1 MKPYRRAHDIDDP
14 ELRDY
19 FVWDPTPTRSVGP
32 RTIVCLLA
40 ALVFALG
47 FAAYVFAQDGGEYP
61 TGQPASSIGRIYPLM
76 KGTAGTDEDGYH
88 RIALKDVATTRWT
101 HVCVLSRLT
110 YHRKQ
115 ADHDVHL
122 KLEDGGAFIIGEIV
136 EQIPLPVPR
145 TGTRIEVCGITRY
158 DRLHNWAEIH
168 PVLRIRVLT
177 KGTP

>member
-61 TGQPASSIGRIYPLM
+61 TGQPASSIGRIYPLP
-76 KGTAGTDEDGYH
+76 KGTQGTDEDGYH
-88 RIALKDVATTRWT
+88 RIALAKIATTRWT
-101 HVCVLSRLT
+101 HICTTGRLT
-110 YHRKQ
+110 YHRRQ
-115 ADHDVHL
+115 ADGDVHL
-122 KLEDGGAFIIGEIV
+122 KIEDGGAFIVGEII
-136 EQIPLPVPR
+136 ERIPLIVPR
-145 TGTRIEVCGITRY
+145 TGSQVEVCGITRE
-158 DRLHNWAEIH
+158 DKFHHWFELH
-168 PVLRIRVLT
+168 PLLTIRKVD
-177 KGTP
+177 TP